1 MSARPSSFGTKVH
14 SLTFSMLRIWSP
26 TCTAERD
33 GKPFVRYTVMLLLS
47 SMEDIMEVRLME
59 TRLAQP
65 VKSRQEISTPMEAIL
80 IVLFFQRFFTPS
92 LSKYPK
98 L

>member
-1 MSARPSSFGTKVH
+1 
-14 SLTFSMLRIWSP
+14 MLRIWSP